1 MSDYLNIKELM
12 SITGLKRG
20 MIGRLMNKNDPAY
33 DSAFPS
39 SVPTVNNA
47 LRWRRA
53 DVEHWQSGRELDELE
68 AAAWAESTGR
78 ARADLLNRQEIAAAI
93 WGICGIHRHTPKRA
107 MYGLAGRLHPMGRQR
122 GSVADCTARRLVSK
136 RLFRLYPAERGS
148 IGRCR
153 VQGYLHGRHQQ
164 AAGLPVG
171 GRPARLA
178 GKNRPLPDG
187 QQPPPAG
194 LGYGVCSTTAALG

>member
-39 SVPTVNNA
+39 FVPTVNNA

-93 WGICGIHRHTPKRA
+93 WGICGIHWAELDALT
-107 MYGLAGRLHPMGRQR
+107 GNHPRYAAVG
-122 GSVADCTARRLVSK
+122 
-136 RLFRLYPAERGS
+136 FPA
-148 IGRCR
+148 
-153 VQGYLHGRHQQ
+153 
-164 AAGLPVG
+164 PV
-171 GRPARLA
+171 
-178 GKNRPLPDG
+178 KPDG
-187 QQPPPAG
+187 VK
-194 LGYGVCSTTAALG
+194 LWERAAVEAWKTSLHRREFALWREKRGW